1 MTGKSKFVFS
11 IFILCFSLSLTIAF
25 MCFGVD
31 YALKAKEHTTGI
43 VLCLLFS
50 MIGMGCT
57 YTALTL
63 AAYYK
68 KQKQIEDQIADTI
81 EFRTS
86 PFITKPVVQVPM
98 FFPRE
103 SWDVFQSSIDR
114 SVKSLA
120 IRNTHITL
128 P

>member
-1 MTGKSKFVFS
+1 MSGKNKFVFS
-11 IFILCFSLSLTIAF
+11 LLLFFISISLTIAF
-25 MCFGVD
+25 MCFCVD
-31 YALKAKEHTTGI
+31 YAIKAKEQTTGI

-57 YTALTL
+57 YTAMTL

-68 KQKQIEDQIADTI
+68 KQKQIEARIEDTI

-86 PFITKPVVQVPM
+86 PFITSPVVQVPM

-103 SWDVFQSSIDR
+103 SWDVFQKSIDR
-114 SVKSLA
+114 SVKSYA
-120 IRNTHITL
+120 VRNTHITL